1 MGAAHETLLKASM
14 PVNREVG
21 LTDPTKHRA
30 VPVKKATT
38 KRRTATPVQQSRVAM
53 PQMRRAER
61 WMVLTS
67 WDGTGRPE
75 NGASP

>member
-1 MGAAHETLLKASM
+1 M
-14 PVNREVG
+14 
-21 LTDPTKHRA
+21 
-30 VPVKKATT
+30 KKATT

-67 WDGTGRPE
+67 WDGTERPRMVLAVTEERVISTFVCSRANCGRR
-75 NGASP
+75 AILQT